1 MSPVIKAGAG
11 VRTAAS
17 SGGAVATAKAA
28 PKGRTL
34 AGDKAMEAA
43 GQKVRKKRIAG
54 AKAIVM
60 KELPGFSRQL
70 AAMLSAGM
78 PIVASLAALHE
89 QLSNPNFKQ
98 VIFQVKQAIEN
109 GSSLSDSLKQFPMI
123 FDDLYVSMIRGGEQG
138 GQLSETISRIAD
150 FLENAS
156 KLRRKVKSAMSY
168 PVSVMCIAMTLAV
181 VMLIFIVPVFK
192 EMFESFGGKLPGPTQ
207 MLITVSEFLQANILY
222 VIPAVGVFVFLFKK
236 WKKTPQGQFAL
247 AKLYLKLPVVG
258 ELVQKVAMARFA
270 RTFGQLIHSGVPI
283 LTALD
288 ITSGATG
295 NKVVEKAVKE
305 GQEVVER
312 GELLSTALATKKCFS
327 PILVHMM
334 AAGEKTGKVD
344 EMMDNIAK
352 FYEDEVD
359 AMLASLTSLIEP
371 LLMVFLGVTVGGI
384 VVCMFLPIFKMSELV
399 M

>member
-1 MSPVIKAGAG
+1 MD
-11 VRTAAS
+11 AA
-17 SGGAVATAKAA
+17 ALK
-28 PKGRTL
+28 L
-34 AGDKAMEAA
+34 
-43 GQKVRKKRIAG
+43 RKKRIPG
-54 AKAIVM
+54 AKAIVS
-60 KELPGFSRQL
+60 KDLPGFSRQL

-78 PIVASLAALHE
+78 PIVASLSALQE
-89 QLSNPNFKQ
+89 QISNPNFKT
-98 VIFQVKQAIEN
+98 VVAQVKQSIEN
-109 GSSLSDSLKQFPMI
+109 GSAFSDALKQFPMI
-123 FDDLYVSMIRGGEQG
+123 FDDLYVNMIRGGEQG

-150 FLENAS
+150 FLENAA

-168 PVSVMCIAMTLAV
+168 PVAVMNIATALAV
-181 VMLIFIVPVFK
+181 VMLVFIVPVFA
-192 EMFESFGGKLPGPTQ
+192 EMFDSFGGKLPTPTA
-207 MLITVSEFLQANILY
+207 MLIKASDFIKNNALY
-222 VIPAVGVFVFLFKK
+222 VVPTVGVIVFLLKK
-236 WKKTPQGQFAL
+236 WAKTPGGQFTL
-247 AKLYLKLPVVG
+247 AKLYLKMPVVG

-312 GELLSTALATKKCFS
+312 GEPLSSALATKKCFS

-352 FYEDEVD
+352 FYDDEVD

-371 LLMVFLGVTVGGI
+371 LLMVFLGVTIGGI
-384 VVCMFLPIFKMSELV
+384 VICMFLPIFKMSELV